1 MSIAVTTTDPTNTGV
16 STTSSSSL
24 TGSNAADLQSSF
36 LTLLVAQLK
45 NQDPTNP
52 MENNELT
59 SQLAQ
64 ISTVS
69 GIEKLNTTLG
79 SISGQIDNSQSLQA
93 SNLIGHGVM
102 IPGTTVLA
110 GTGSE
115 EGAVTTTTPFGVE
128 LQQAADKVT
137 ATITDKN
144 GAVVRTIDIGEL
156 TAGVHSFTWDGT
168 LTDGSTAPN
177 GSYNVAISA
186 SNGGTQ
192 LVAQPLQFALVQGV
206 IRGNS
211 GNTLDLGTYGTTT
224 LDEVRQIIY
233 AFTFQESVMAFS
245 QAVSGLNAAA
255 TNLDVIGNNIANS
268 ATYGFKSGTASFA
281 DMFAGSKV
289 GLGVKVA
296 GITQDFTDG
305 TTTNTGR
312 GLDVAIS
319 QNGFFRLVDSNGSVF
334 YSRNGQ
340 FKLDENRNLVNM
352 QGLQLT
358 GYPATG
364 TPPTIQQGAN
374 PTNISIPNTLMAAK
388 TTTTASMQINLN
400 SSDPLPTVTPFSASN
415 ADSYNKKGSVTV
427 FDSQGNAHDMSVY
440 FVKTGDNNWQ
450 VYTQDSSD
458 PTGTAEPAMKLV
470 FNANGVLTSNPTENI
485 TTGAINGADPATF
498 SLSFLNSMQQN
509 TGANNIVATTQNG
522 YKPGDLVSYQIND
535 DGTVVGNYSNEQT
548 QLLGQIVL
556 ANFANNE
563 GLASEGDNVWSATQ
577 SSGVALLGTAGTGNF
592 GTLTNGAL
600 EASNVDLSKELVNM
614 IVAQRNYQS
623 NAQTI
628 KTQDQILNTLVNL
641 R

>member
-1 MSIAVTTTDPTNTGV
+1 
-16 STTSSSSL
+16 
-24 TGSNAADLQSSF
+24 
-36 LTLLVAQLK
+36 
-45 NQDPTNP
+45 
-52 MENNELT
+52 
-59 SQLAQ
+59 
-64 ISTVS
+64 
-69 GIEKLNTTLG
+69 
-79 SISGQIDNSQSLQA
+79 
-93 SNLIGHGVM
+93 
-102 IPGTTVLA
+102 
-110 GTGSE
+110 
-115 EGAVTTTTPFGVE
+115 
-128 LQQAADKVT
+128 
-137 ATITDKN
+137 
-144 GAVVRTIDIGEL
+144 
-156 TAGVHSFTWDGT
+156 
-168 LTDGSTAPN
+168 
-177 GSYNVAISA
+177 
-186 SNGGTQ
+186 
-192 LVAQPLQFALVQGV
+192 
-206 IRGNS
+206 
-211 GNTLDLGTYGTTT
+211 
-224 LDEVRQIIY
+224 
-233 AFTFQESVMAFS
+233 MAFS

-319 QNGFFRLVDSNGSVF
+319 QNGFFRMVDSNGSVF

-340 FKLDENRNLVNM
+340 FKLDENRNIVNM

-364 TPPTIQQGAN
+364 TPPTVQQGAN
-374 PTNISIPNTLMAAK
+374 PAPITIPNTLMAAK

-400 SSDPLPTVTPFSASN
+400 STDKVPTKTPFSASD
-415 ADSYNKKGSVTV
+415 ADTYNKKGTVTV
-427 FDSQGNAHDMSVY
+427 FDSQGNAHDMNIFY
-440 FVKTGDNNWQ
+440 VKNAQSNTWEVHTQDASTGDAAK
-450 VYTQDSSD
+450 SA
-458 PTGTAEPAMKLV
+458 GFMR
-470 FNANGVLTSNPTENI
+470 FNENGVFLGMSATATEAVPTPPAPAWPTNI
-485 TTGAINGADPATF
+485 AIQTGMINGADTANF

-509 TGANNIVATTQNG
+509 TGANNIVATNQNG

-535 DGTVVGNYSNEQT
+535 DGTVVGNYSNEQK
-548 QLLGQIVL
+548 QILGQIVL

-563 GLASEGDNVWSATQ
+563 GLASQGDNVWAATQ

>member
-1 MSIAVTTTDPTNTGV
+1 
-16 STTSSSSL
+16 
-24 TGSNAADLQSSF
+24 
-36 LTLLVAQLK
+36 
-45 NQDPTNP
+45 
-52 MENNELT
+52 
-59 SQLAQ
+59 
-64 ISTVS
+64 
-69 GIEKLNTTLG
+69 
-79 SISGQIDNSQSLQA
+79 
-93 SNLIGHGVM
+93 
-102 IPGTTVLA
+102 
-110 GTGSE
+110 
-115 EGAVTTTTPFGVE
+115 
-128 LQQAADKVT
+128 
-137 ATITDKN
+137 
-144 GAVVRTIDIGEL
+144 
-156 TAGVHSFTWDGT
+156 
-168 LTDGSTAPN
+168 
-177 GSYNVAISA
+177 
-186 SNGGTQ
+186 
-192 LVAQPLQFALVQGV
+192 
-206 IRGNS
+206 
-211 GNTLDLGTYGTTT
+211 
-224 LDEVRQIIY
+224 
-233 AFTFQESVMAFS
+233 MAFS

-268 ATYGFKSGTASFA
+268 ATYGFKSGAASFA

-352 QGLQLT
+352 QGMQLT

-374 PTNISIPNTLMAAK
+374 PAPITIPNTLMAAK
-388 TTTTASMQINLN
+388 ATTTASMQINLN
-400 SSDPLPTVTPFSASN
+400 STDKLPTKTPFSPTDS
-415 ADSYNKKGSVTV
+415 DSYNKKGSVTV
-427 FDSQGNAHDMSVY
+427 YDTQGNAHDMNIY
-440 FVKTGDNNWQ
+440 YVKIGDNKWD
-450 VYTQDSSD
+450 VYTQDASVAGSTATKNAVMNFSTNGSLVSVNNYVEQLID
-458 PTGTAEPAMKLV
+458 PADPAAGTEIVEGPA
-470 FNANGVLTSNPTENI
+470 NAQPQIQI
-485 TTGAINGADPATF
+485 TTGTINGAVPANF

-509 TGANNIVATTQNG
+509 TGANNIVATNQNG

-535 DGTVVGNYSNEQT
+535 DGTVVGNYSNEQK
-548 QLLGQIVL
+548 QVLGQIVL

-563 GLASEGDNVWSATQ
+563 GLASQGDNVWAATQ
-577 SSGVALLGTAGTGNF
+577 ASGVELLGTAGTGNF
-592 GTLTNGAL
+592 GKLTNGAL

>member
-1 MSIAVTTTDPTNTGV
+1 
-16 STTSSSSL
+16 
-24 TGSNAADLQSSF
+24 
-36 LTLLVAQLK
+36 
-45 NQDPTNP
+45 
-52 MENNELT
+52 
-59 SQLAQ
+59 
-64 ISTVS
+64 
-69 GIEKLNTTLG
+69 
-79 SISGQIDNSQSLQA
+79 
-93 SNLIGHGVM
+93 
-102 IPGTTVLA
+102 
-110 GTGSE
+110 
-115 EGAVTTTTPFGVE
+115 
-128 LQQAADKVT
+128 
-137 ATITDKN
+137 
-144 GAVVRTIDIGEL
+144 
-156 TAGVHSFTWDGT
+156 
-168 LTDGSTAPN
+168 
-177 GSYNVAISA
+177 
-186 SNGGTQ
+186 
-192 LVAQPLQFALVQGV
+192 
-206 IRGNS
+206 
-211 GNTLDLGTYGTTT
+211 
-224 LDEVRQIIY
+224 
-233 AFTFQESVMAFS
+233 MAFS

-319 QNGFFRLVDSNGSVF
+319 QNGFFRMVDSNGSVF
-334 YSRNGQ
+334 FSRNGQ
-340 FKLDENRNLVNM
+340 FKLDQNRNIVNM

-374 PTNISIPNTLMAAK
+374 PAPITIPNTLMAAK

-400 SSDPLPTVTPFSASN
+400 STDKVPTKTPFSPN
-415 ADSYNKKGSVTV
+415 DADSYNKKGTVTV
-427 FDSQGNAHDMSVY
+427 FDSQGNAHDMNIY
-440 FVKTGDNNWQ
+440 YVKNKESNSWEVFTQDASTGDPEKSAGFMRF
-450 VYTQDSSD
+450 D
-458 PTGTAEPAMKLV
+458 K
-470 FNANGVLTSNPTENI
+470 NGVFLGIS
-485 TTGAINGADPATF
+485 TTADEAVPKPADPQWPKSIDVDTGKINGATEATF

-509 TGANNIVATTQNG
+509 TGANNIVATNQDG

-535 DGTVVGNYSNEQT
+535 DGTVVGNYSNEQK

-563 GLASEGDNVWSATQ
+563 GLASQGDNVWAATQ

-592 GTLTNGAL
+592 GKLTNGAL

>member
-1 MSIAVTTTDPTNTGV
+1 
-16 STTSSSSL
+16 
-24 TGSNAADLQSSF
+24 
-36 LTLLVAQLK
+36 
-45 NQDPTNP
+45 
-52 MENNELT
+52 
-59 SQLAQ
+59 
-64 ISTVS
+64 
-69 GIEKLNTTLG
+69 
-79 SISGQIDNSQSLQA
+79 
-93 SNLIGHGVM
+93 
-102 IPGTTVLA
+102 
-110 GTGSE
+110 
-115 EGAVTTTTPFGVE
+115 
-128 LQQAADKVT
+128 
-137 ATITDKN
+137 
-144 GAVVRTIDIGEL
+144 
-156 TAGVHSFTWDGT
+156 
-168 LTDGSTAPN
+168 
-177 GSYNVAISA
+177 
-186 SNGGTQ
+186 
-192 LVAQPLQFALVQGV
+192 
-206 IRGNS
+206 
-211 GNTLDLGTYGTTT
+211 
-224 LDEVRQIIY
+224 
-233 AFTFQESVMAFS
+233 MAFS

-374 PTNISIPNTLMAAK
+374 PGPITIPNTLMAAQA
-388 TTTTASMQINLN
+388 TTTASMQINLN
-400 SSDPLPTVTPFSASN
+400 STDELPSKSPFDPSD
-415 ADSYNKKGSVTV
+415 ADSYNKKGTITV
-427 FDSQGNAHDMSVY
+427 FDSQGNAHDMNVY
-440 FVKTGDNNWQ
+440 YVKTAANKWD
-450 VYTQDSSD
+450 VYTQDSSVAGAAV
-458 PTGTAEPAMKLV
+458 TKAAVMNFSSNGT
-470 FNANGVLTSNPTENI
+470 LTSVNNYIDNPSNPGTLIEGPANAQPQINI
-485 TTGAINGADPATF
+485 TTEAINGAVPATF

-509 TGANNIVATTQNG
+509 TGANNIVATNQNG

-548 QLLGQIVL
+548 QVLGQIVL

-563 GLASEGDNVWSATQ
+563 GLASQGDNVWAATQ
-577 SSGVALLGTAGTGNF
+577 ASGVALLGTAGTGNF
-592 GTLTNGAL
+592 GKLTNGAL
-600 EASNVDLSKELVNM
+600 ESSNVDLSKELVNM